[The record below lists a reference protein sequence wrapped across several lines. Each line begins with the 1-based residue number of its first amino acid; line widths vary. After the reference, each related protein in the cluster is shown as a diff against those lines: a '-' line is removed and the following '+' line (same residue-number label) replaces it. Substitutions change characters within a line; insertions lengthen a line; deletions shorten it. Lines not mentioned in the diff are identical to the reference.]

1 MIGLTYLGIYIVTRI
16 GSMVMMMEGVS
27 NSTNQAAIEN
37 AHMNPFLLI
46 TFTVIM
52 APIVEELV
60 FRGLLMGRV
69 FNPDSIV
76 GLIVSSLLFGL
87 VHMPNSIGVWIVYAG
102 MGLALG
108 IAYRKFQKLE
118 YCIMAHIINNSIA
131 VSMLLL
137 SFLALAMV
145 VSILETTLWVRPV
158 RSRSMRPAIVVP
170 PGLHTLSIRSC
181 GLSLPRLRFS
191 AVARTVCLAMV
202 RATCLLRPFLTPA
215 LARASIKRAM

>member
-1 MIGLTYLGIYIVTRI
+1 MNKESILKRFLYFLLAFLILCIEQAPTIFVRVKDVRAVSLLILVMLLISAGALFLGKRMGLLEGFKTLSSLKAWGMIGLTYLGIYIVTRV
-16 GSMVMMMEGVS
+16 GGMVMQMEGVS
-27 NSTNQAAIEN
+27 NSANQAAIEN

-87 VHMPNSIGVWIVYAG
+87 VHMPNSTGVWIVYAG

-118 YCIMAHIINNSIA
+118 YCIIAHIINNSIA

-137 SFLALAMV
+137 LQFLAPY
-145 VSILETTLWVRPV
+145 T
-158 RSRSMRPAIVVP
+158 
-170 PGLHTLSIRSC
+170 
-181 GLSLPRLRFS
+181 
-191 AVARTVCLAMV
+191 
-202 RATCLLRPFLTPA
+202 
-215 LARASIKRAM
+215 K

>member
-1 MIGLTYLGIYIVTRI
+1 MNKGSILKRFLYFLLAFLILIIDQVPTIYLGVKDIRLVCLLIFVLLLMSAGALFLGKRLGLFEGFKALSSLKAWGMIGLTYLGIYIVTRI
-16 GSMVMMMEGVS
+16 GSIVMMMEVVS

-137 SFLALAMV
+137 LQFLA
-145 VSILETTLWVRPV
+145 PY
-158 RSRSMRPAIVVP
+158 
-170 PGLHTLSIRSC
+170 
-181 GLSLPRLRFS
+181 
-191 AVARTVCLAMV
+191 
-202 RATCLLRPFLTPA
+202 
-215 LARASIKRAM
+215 IK